1 MASVFKRDDFYVVK
15 WRDASGRWRQKRT
28 SFVTKAEARQ
38 FAQDLEHKA
47 DRQRQCL
54 DPLPTQN
61 PKRTFSELVGW
72 WWNEYGSRLRSPTVK
87 GFVDKHL
94 IPTLGPLTVQEVSAP
109 RIEELL
115 SQKDRFLKPKS
126 VNHLRQVIHRI
137 FSIASK
143 RGLWI
148 GPNPAASVERRKV
161 PKRLP
166 NYLRADEVPKV
177 LTALAPR
184 WQPLFATAVYTA
196 MRQGELL
203 GLRKS
208 DVDLADGTITV
219 ARSYDGPTTKG
230 GHADVLPIAEA
241 LKPYLVTALQASTS
255 DLVFPRADG
264 SMHSRDLALDVIL
277 RRAMGRA
284 GIVTGYLHK
293 CRRKGCGYER
303 KYPHSQCGRCPKCN
317 MLLWGKALPR
327 HIRFHDTR
335 HTTVTLLLKEGVP
348 LATVQRIVRHKDPR
362 LTTEIYGH
370 LDVEDMR
377 RAVNRLQFFAPSEPE
392 ESSEPPPE
400 NGAKLPRHGAPVVRK
415 VGSAE
420 SQNRSSRRKLR
431 RIAAFTKSG
440 RQDLN
445 LRPLGPEPSA
455 LPG

>member
-28 SFVTKAEARQ
+28 SFETKAEARR
-38 FAQDLEHKA
+38 FAQDLEQKTE
-47 DRQRQCL
+47 RQRRGL
-54 DPLPTQN
+54 DPLPTN
-61 PKRTFSELVGW
+61 NRLTFAELVGW
-72 WWNEYGSRLRSPTVK
+72 WWRDYGSRLRSRTIK

-94 IPTLGPLTVQEVSAP
+94 LPTLGPLTAQEVSPP
-109 RIEELL
+109 RVEELL
-115 SQKDRFLKPKS
+115 NQKDRSLKPRS
-126 VNHLRQVIHRI
+126 VNHLRQIIHRI

-148 GPNPAASVERRKV
+148 GANPAASVERRKV
-161 PKRLP
+161 SKRLP

-177 LTALAPR
+177 LAALALR

-208 DVDLADGTITV
+208 DVDLVDGTITV

-241 LKPYLVTALQASTS
+241 LKPYLVTALQTSTS

-293 CRRKGCGYER
+293 CRRKGCGYE
-303 KYPHSQCGRCPKCN
+303 KEYPHSECGRCPKCN
-317 MLLWGKALPR
+317 MLLWAKPLPR

-377 RAVNRLQFFAPSEPE
+377 RAVNRLQFSPLADAD
-392 ESSEPPPE
+392 ESSEPVPE
-400 NGAKLPRHGAPVVRK
+400 NGEKLPHHGAPVVRK
-415 VGSAE
+415 VE
-420 SQNRSSRRKLR
+420 PEERRRPRLSRITRET
-431 RIAAFTKSG
+431 AALKESG